1 MLYSCVHFSIM
12 RSAVQSL
19 VYVQFAC
26 YNGFNKNR
34 KVPAMSTIRWAA
46 PEEKQE
52 IIDFIDYV
60 FSKAHRPHDFAT
72 LLPKLYGERGDAA
85 QHHVVV
91 REEGKI
97 AATLV
102 CYPVRLHAAGKDY
115 MTLGI
120 GSVSTHPRL
129 RGRGYLG
136 DMMALVDQ
144 RARELGAAAAVL
156 GGQRQ
161 RYQYYGFD
169 HGGYQ
174 LRAQLEQVNVR
185 HALRDVR
192 TDEWQVVPMEQAHV
206 RPAVA
211 LMERQACWCARGEA
225 AFLDILR
232 SWYNEPFA
240 VLKGGAFAGYGTL
253 RKNPGACHVA
263 ELILEDEEDF
273 PAVMKL
279 LSGMHGDLT
288 ICAAPWQR
296 ARARWLSGVC
306 EEYGVSPAGQI
317 KVYDSSQLDA
327 IGKELDG
334 FLHGAAPLYVA
345 PPDAV

>member
-1 MLYSCVHFSIM
+1 M
-12 RSAVQSL
+12 A
-19 VYVQFAC
+19 
-26 YNGFNKNR
+26 
-34 KVPAMSTIRWAA
+34 TIYWAS

-52 IIDFIDYV
+52 IIDFIDLV
-60 FSKAHRPHDFAT
+60 FSKAHKPHDFAT
-72 LLPKLYGERGDAA
+72 LLPKAYGACGDATE
-85 QHHVVV
+85 HHVVV
-91 REEGKI
+91 RENDRI
-97 AATLV
+97 VAVLL
-102 CYPVRLHAAGKDY
+102 CYPVKMRIVDKVH
-115 MTLGI
+115 TILGI
-120 GSVSTHPRL
+120 GSVSTHPNV
-129 RGRGYLG
+129 RGKGYLR
-136 DMMALVDQ
+136 MMMDLADK
-144 RARELGAAAAVL
+144 RAKELGAAVAVL
-156 GGQRQ
+156 SGQRQ

-211 LMERQACWCARGEA
+211 LMERQACWCARGEV